1 MSALQSG
8 RATLKRLSTSGKR
21 GRDECTVSAPK
32 LPAAATRPPLFITES
47 LNAWTKPET
56 AHYPGMLFK
65 RPLHDRWEALHPDI
79 DAAMDRFGP
88 EKCLSKIVLNKS
100 SEDLANSLLACI
112 EEILVRSL
120 SLSLDHSLALAL
132 TGSLSRS
139 HWLTL
144 SLSLSLAHSLAVALA
159 GSLFRSH

>member
-65 RPLHDRWEALHPDI
+65 RPLHGRWEALHPDI

-100 SEDLANSLLACI
+100 SEDLANSLQACI

-120 SLSLDHSLALAL
+120 SLSL
-132 TGSLSRS
+132 GPCVCS
-139 HWLTL
+139 HFL
-144 SLSLSLAHSLAVALA
+144 SLSCSLAYFHWLCVCLVCSLPWSLGPFDAGHLA
-159 GSLFRSH
+159 